1 MSLIKLNSILLQLEI
16 ESDAISSHMFNLTRK
31 RALLLVI
38 ERQKPN
44 QMSWFDFNLK
54 KFSLIVISK
63 VVSFHCL

>member
-1 MSLIKLNSILLQLEI
+1 MNLIKLNSILLQLEI

-54 KFSLIVISK
+54 TFSLIVISK